1 MRRADDNPDTL
12 RKRLQAY
19 HTQTTP
25 LISYYSSQNIVR
37 KIDASTDQHK
47 IFECIKNAFEE
58 MKGRKLYYYFLNQLH
73 ANIAATISD
82 FNLNCNI

>member
-1 MRRADDNPDTL
+1 MSAYASSLGDRRATCATGDDNPDTL

-25 LISYYSSQNIVR
+25 LISYYSAQNIVR
-37 KIDASTDQHK
+37 KIDASTDQNK

-58 MKGRKLYYYFLNQLH
+58 MKGRKLYYY
-73 ANIAATISD
+73 A
-82 FNLNCNI
+82 